1 MFQEPVRRMANRF
14 DHFASLQ
21 VKDVTVLHVA
31 HDNAASCPRNSSDR
45 PHVAA
50 ILGPLISIDPPID
63 NCIEF
68 WNLLEYLYQPIFVKV
83 KVVDIGDTPATFA
96 ILPVHANK

>member
-50 ILGPLISIDPPID
+50 VLGPLIRINPPI
-63 NCIEF
+63 NIIVSNSLISKRFTIVSTYFCQGQSSRY
-68 WNLLEYLYQPIFVKV
+68 W
-83 KVVDIGDTPATFA
+83 
-96 ILPVHANK
+96 